1 MVGHLSNR
9 NSSNSLENIAHLL
22 FKASIAP
29 ATAATYSRMLS
40 HYGQFCNIH
49 FPGMHLFPSTQNMV
63 SQFIAKLF
71 LQNLSPSTIASYLS
85 AISFAHKAHNISDP
99 TDDFIIKKILKGV
112 QNIRGHSDTR
122 LPITGTILRKLIDS
136 LPKVITSPHHHVM
149 LKAMFL
155 LAFYAFL
162 RIGEIT
168 VKCKRETKVLQFT
181 DVTFRYGDNKM
192 LEGVDIILKNYKH
205 CDHPKTIFLP
215 HDMSNNYCPVKALQ
229 EYCSIAQHKTG
240 PLFCFPCGSPVT
252 HSYFSNCLKS
262 ALAFNNLDPKLYKG
276 HSFRIGAATAAA
288 AKNVPVS
295 VIQTMG
301 RWKSDAFKHYIR
313 MHNFLL

>member
-1 MVGHLSNR
+1 MVGPLSNR
-9 NSSNSLENIAHLL
+9 NSSDSLENIAHLL

-40 HYGQFCNIH
+40 NYEQFCEIY
-49 FPGMHLFPSTQNMV
+49 FPGVQIFPSTQNMV

-85 AISFAHKAHNISDP
+85 AISFVHKAKNILDP
-99 TDDFIIKKILKGV
+99 TDNFIVKKILKGV
-112 QNIRGHSDTR
+112 QNIKGHSDTR
-122 LPITGTILRKLIDS
+122 LPITGPISCKLIDS
-136 LPKVITSPHHHVM
+136 LPKVVTTPYHQMM

-168 VKCKRETKVLQFT
+168 VKCKKATTVLQLT
-181 DVTFRYGDNKM
+181 DVTFRYGDKN
-192 LEGVDIILKNYKH
+192 LLQGVDIILKNYKH
-205 CDHPKTIFLP
+205 SDHPKTIYIPSDSL
-215 HDMSNNYCPVKALQ
+215 NKYCPVKALL
-229 EYCSIAQHKTG
+229 EYCSIAQNKTG

-252 HSYFSNCLKS
+252 HSYFSNCLKLS
-262 ALAFNNLDPKLYKG
+262 LAFNNLDPKLYKG

-288 AKNVPVS
+288 ANNVPVS

-313 MHNFLL
+313 MQNFHL